1 MMSEHTFQVDA
12 QYAGQRLDIFLTQ
25 VLTEAPSRNFVK
37 KLLDGGCVRVN
48 RHQIK
53 SHHKV
58 REGDQVEVEF
68 AEDLLTPQQ
77 IDPED
82 IPLDIFYEDSC
93 LLVINK
99 PAGMLVHPAQGCY
112 SGTLV
117 NALLFHCRQL
127 SDINGSTIFLTGV
140 STRPDSSQGSVNP
153 ALRPGIV
160 HRLDRETSG
169 LLVAAK
175 DNTTHVCLARQFQKH
190 EVRKHYLALVEGEI
204 EFDEGIIDAPLSRHI
219 YQRDKVGVQYT
230 DEAREAV
237 TYYRVVKRLQGVTLV
252 DLFPK
257 TGRTHQLR
265 VHMSHIRHPILG
277 DDKYGKKS
285 NFPRLALHARALGFR
300 HPETGGY
307 IEFSCP
313 APHEFLE
320 KVQWK
325 KYF

>member
-1 MMSEHTFQVDA
+1 MKTIDHRPTMMSEHIFQVDA
-12 QYAGQRLDIFLTQ
+12 QYAGQRLDVFLTQ

-53 SHHKV
+53 PHHKV

-68 AEDLLTPQQ
+68 AENLLEPQQ
-77 IDPED
+77 IEPED

-99 PAGMLVHPAQGCY
+99 PAGMMVHPAQGCY

-127 SDINGSTIFLTGV
+127 SNIDGSA
-140 STRPDSSQGSVNP
+140 NA

-175 DNTTHVCLARQFQKH
+175 DNTTHVCLARQFQNRQ
-190 EVRKHYLALVEGEI
+190 VRKHYLALAEGEI
-204 EFDEGIIDAPLSRHI
+204 EFDEGVIDAPLGRHLC
-219 YQRDKVGVQYT
+219 QRDKVGVQYT
-230 DEAREAV
+230 DEAKEAV
-237 TYYRVVKRLQGVTLV
+237 TYYRVVKRLRGVTLV

-313 APHEFLE
+313 PPIEFLE
-320 KVQWK
+320 KVQ
-325 KYF
+325 